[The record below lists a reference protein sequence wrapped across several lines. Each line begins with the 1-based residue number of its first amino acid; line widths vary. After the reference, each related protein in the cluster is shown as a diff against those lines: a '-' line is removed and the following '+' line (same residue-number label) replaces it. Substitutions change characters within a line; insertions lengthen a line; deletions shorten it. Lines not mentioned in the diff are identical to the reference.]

1 MATEWFIYRGDE
13 RGGPYTS
20 AEIRGLARR
29 GELQPSDWLWKV
41 GMPEK
46 QLAGNSPKLFP
57 AAAGG
62 RKPAAAH
69 PEAEPES
76 WFDDPRLV
84 RPALLIAG
92 AVSLMSLAT
101 ALAIAFWPAREPA
114 IRTPASSAQSEDHGR
129 ENPRDAADGVAEQT
143 PPAINPQH
151 EHPVEALP
159 VVVPP
164 PPAPPQR
171 SPPIPGVPD
180 DF

>member
-20 AEIRGLARR
+20 AEIRGLVRR

-46 QLAGNSPKLFP
+46 QLAGSSPKLFP

-114 IRTPASSAQSEDHGR
+114 SSAQSEDHGR
-129 ENPRDAADGVAEQT
+129 ENPRDAAEGVADQT

>member
-1 MATEWFIYRGDE
+1 MATKWFIYRGDE

-46 QLAGNSPKLFP
+46 QLAGSSPKLFP

-62 RKPAAAH
+62 RKPAVAQ

-76 WFDDPRLV
+76 WLDDPRLV

-101 ALAIAFWPAREPA
+101 ALAIAFWPAGEPA
-114 IRTPASSAQSEDHGR
+114 ARTPASSAQSENQGR
-129 ENPRDAADGVAEQT
+129 ENPGDAADGVAERT